1 MEEALLD
8 KLARVLVETGVNL
21 QKGQYLLLQTS
32 TDSLDLARK
41 ITEHAFRLGA
51 KDVEVIIE
59 DPEIKK
65 IRGLYGDKDTLAI
78 MPEAK
83 KNYLDYYL
91 NQDCC
96 QMGIMSS
103 RPSGMEGVS
112 TENALAIAKADN
124 DLRNVIRKHIHA
136 GTLQWT
142 GTVYANVDWAKKV
155 FSEYPEDVA
164 LTKLEEALGKMMRL
178 DDDDPVKAW
187 DKHCEEMSKVSAK
200 LNEYDFASLH
210 IETEL
215 GTDITLPLVD
225 GHIWTSAADMGE
237 SLTRVPYVANMPTE
251 EVFTDPHRDL
261 ANGIAYATYP
271 LMMSGK
277 LVKDFWI
284 RFENG
289 LAIECGAS
297 ENLECLQAAL
307 FKDDNTRRL
316 GEVALVS
323 KRSPITMMNR
333 IFYNGLIDENA
344 ASHLAFGQSFSS
356 NIRNGTRMSEEELVA
371 HGVNVASCHNDFM
384 IGTPKMKVTGIR
396 KDGTVIKVMEEGDF
410 VL

>member
-8 KLARVLVETGVNL
+8 KFARVLVETGINL

-41 ITEHAFRLGA
+41 VVEHAFALGA
-51 KDVEVIIE
+51 RDVEVVIE

-65 IRGLYGDKDTLAI
+65 IRGLYGDKETLSI
-78 MPEAK
+78 MPDAK

-96 QMGIMSS
+96 QMSIMSS
-103 RPSGMEGVS
+103 RPNGMEGVS
-112 TENALAIAKADN
+112 TENALAISKADN
-124 DLRNVIRKHIHA
+124 DLRNVVRKHIHA
-136 GTLQWT
+136 GTLPWT

-155 FSEYPEDVA
+155 FSEYEEDEA
-164 LTKLEEALGKMMRL
+164 LAKLEEALAKMMRL
-178 DDDDPVKAW
+178 DTDDPVKAW
-187 DKHCEEMSKVSAK
+187 EEHCNNMSKVSAK

-215 GTDITLPLVD
+215 GTDITLPLVE
-225 GHIWTSAADMGE
+225 GHIWTSAADMGD
-237 SLTRVPYVANMPTE
+237 SLVKVPYVANMPTE
-251 EVFTDPHRDL
+251 EVFTDPHREL
-261 ANGIAYATYP
+261 ANGIAYASYP

-289 LAIECGAS
+289 LAVDCGAS

-307 FKDDNTRRL
+307 FKDDYTRRL

-323 KRSPITMMNR
+323 KNSPITKMNR
-333 IFYNGLIDENA
+333 VFYNGLIDENA

-356 NIRNGTRMSEEELVA
+356 NIKNGSKMSEEELLA

-396 KDGTVIKVMEEGDF
+396 KDGTVVKVMEEGDF